1 MEILPAEFALD
12 KVFVEWRAEHCFSNV
27 KPLEIFLRFSGIP
40 EIVLDIP
47 GENCPIGEKEK
58 KYGVNSAQS
67 PILTGN
73 CFIESDHYLKLQKI
87 C

>member
-1 MEILPAEFALD
+1 MEILPAEFGFG

-47 GENCPIGEKEK
+47 GENCPNWRKREK
-58 KYGVNSAQS
+58 SMA
-67 PILTGN
+67 
-73 CFIESDHYLKLQKI
+73 
-87 C
+87 

>member
-1 MEILPAEFALD
+1 MESRALFF
-12 KVFVEWRAEHCFSNV
+12 KCKTVGNI
-27 KPLEIFLRFSGIP
+27 PEISGIP